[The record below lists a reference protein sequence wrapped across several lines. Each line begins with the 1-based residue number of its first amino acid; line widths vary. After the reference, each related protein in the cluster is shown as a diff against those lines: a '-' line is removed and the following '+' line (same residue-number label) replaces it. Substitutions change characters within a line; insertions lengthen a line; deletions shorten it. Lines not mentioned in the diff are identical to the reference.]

1 MLKIEQGLLNT
12 RQLVALAILLSFS
25 PGQQAQSQTARP
37 KTAPPHKVVRTNP
50 ASKGPAAPSQ
60 ASSAQITAY
69 LQRLRGKLIQAWII
83 PDGNNHVT
91 ISGNFN
97 QDGLSDNLK
106 GSSAP
111 RNENAEQ
118 AAMAAFNKC
127 MPLETPPLGMNNG
140 KVTVEFLSTADPH
153 GDSKSSI
160 NLRLDPVAQ
169 PKGQASAPA
178 SGGQAAQPAEAAQS
192 APPAQSAQPA
202 QPAEAAQ
209 SAQSAEAAQSAQ
221 SAPPVQAAQPA
232 AQTTEPTFLQPAQV
246 AQPAAQPAIQP
257 AVATPATAEPAK

>member
-1 MLKIEQGLLNT
+1 MLKIEQGLLNA
-12 RQLVALAILLSFS
+12 RQVTALAILLSFS

-37 KTAPPHKVVRTNP
+37 KTAPPHKVVHTNP

-192 APPAQSAQPA
+192 APPAQAAQP
-202 QPAEAAQ
+202 
-209 SAQSAEAAQSAQ
+209 
-221 SAPPVQAAQPA
+221 AQPA
-232 AQTTEPTFLQPAQV
+232 AQTTEPTPQFLQPAQV
-246 AQPAAQPAIQP
+246 AQPAAQPATQP
-257 AVATPATAEPAK
+257 AGATPATAEPAK

>member
-1 MLKIEQGLLNT
+1 MLKIEQGLLNA
-12 RQLVALAILLSFS
+12 RQVVALAILLSFS
-25 PGQQAQSQTARP
+25 PGQQAQSQTVRP
-37 KTAPPHKVVRTNP
+37 KTAPPHKVVHTNP
-50 ASKGPAAPSQ
+50 AAKSPAAPAQ

-169 PKGQASAPA
+169 PKAQASAPA

-192 APPAQSAQPA
+192 APPAQ
-202 QPAEAAQ
+202 
-209 SAQSAEAAQSAQ
+209 
-221 SAPPVQAAQPA
+221 AAQPA

-246 AQPAAQPAIQP
+246 TQPATQPAG
-257 AVATPATAEPAK
+257 ATPATAEPAK